1 MNHEELIRVHRQRLG
16 DWLEAWQMHLR
27 LEALEGLPEG
37 EAPQPAPQVYAP
49 GRFTAAGET
58 ALRIGHP
65 DRLLA
70 GAIVLLPPE
79 NEATRARPVYV
90 ALVEAVADGRW
101 LVVPFGRFPVP
112 ALPGELATGRAAP
125 PLQVLCV
132 WNAAP
137 VEAERL
143 ARGWQVGRL
152 NLREKRW
159 LRQLLDLPPGAPPPA
174 RALALRLGPPLI
186 HPLDPRHDYIEQER
200 MLWLAE
206 DSPSGCS
213 ESPVPYRTEGG
224 ESLPLAAEQRNEAY
238 RDRP

>member
-1 MNHEELIRVHRQRLG
+1 MKPEEPIRVHRQRLG
-16 DWLEAWQMHLR
+16 EWLEAWQMHLS
-27 LEALEGLPEG
+27 LEALEDLPEA
-37 EAPQPAPQVYAP
+37 EAPRLAPQAYAP
-49 GRFTAAGET
+49 GRFTAAGAA

-65 DRLLA
+65 DHLIA

-79 NEATRARPVYV
+79 NGATRARPVYV
-90 ALVEAVADGRW
+90 ALVEAVCDGRW

-152 NLREKRW
+152 NWREKRW
-159 LRQLLDLPPGAPPPA
+159 LRQLLDLPPGAPPT
-174 RALALRLGPPLI
+174 RALALRLGPPLV

-200 MLWLAE
+200 MLWLADE
-206 DSPSGCS
+206 SPSRCG
-213 ESPVPYRTEGG
+213 ESPDPYRTEGG
-224 ESLPLAAEQRNEAY
+224 ESLPQAAEKRDETYRN
-238 RDRP
+238 RR